1 MGVRKPQ
8 ARERKAMRLHA
19 QVPPGAGPVPTE
31 PASIADDPAV
41 SQFMRHLRAER
52 NASEHTLA
60 GYLSDIR
67 QFCAQLWGAGTAPP
81 FPWKSPDRFSARHFL
96 ASFQKAGRTPAT
108 ASRKMSSLRS
118 FFRFQVREGLV
129 KNNPFVGLQQPKARH
144 RLPKVLSQA
153 EVIRLLEAPARLREQ
168 TRAKEEKVGAR
179 FADYA
184 ALRDTAILELLYST
198 GMRIAELCGLTD
210 ARLDLLSGTAL
221 VRGKGKKERFCPI
234 GRPAAKAL
242 QAALD
247 ARDGLLVGLGL
258 ERASALFVNKRG
270 GRLTP
275 RSVERS
281 LKKYLAEAGLD
292 LAITPHVMRHSF
304 ATHMLD
310 AGADLRSVQELLGHA
325 SLSTTQ
331 IYTHVSVERLKEE
344 YGKAHPRA

>member
-1 MGVRKPQ
+1 MDASRSRLP
-8 ARERKAMRLHA
+8 ARPPIRSSAPGPEMA
-19 QVPPGAGPVPTE
+19 PPGAAAV
-31 PASIADDPAV
+31 ADDPAV
-41 SQFMRHLRAER
+41 AQFVRHLRAER
-52 NASEHTLA
+52 NASEHTLS

-67 QFCAQLWGAGTAPP
+67 QFCAQLWGAAAAPP
-81 FPWKSPDRFSARHFL
+81 FPWKSPDRFAARRFL
-96 ASFQKAGRTPAT
+96 ASFQKAGLAPAT

-118 FFRFQVREGLV
+118 FFRFMVREGLA
-129 KNNPFVGLQQPKARH
+129 KDNPFAGLQQPRPRR
-144 RLPKVLSQA
+144 RLPNVLSR
-153 EVIRLLEAPARLREQ
+153 EEMVRLLEAPARQRDAARARE
-168 TRAKEEKVGAR
+168 AKSPSR

-184 ALRDTAILELLYST
+184 ALRDGAILELLYST

-210 ARLDLLSGTAL
+210 ARLDLISGTAL

-247 ARDGLLVGLGL
+247 ARDGLRSDLGLGGQAP
-258 ERASALFVNKRG
+258 RLFVNKFG
-270 GRLTP
+270 GPLTP

-292 LAITPHVMRHSF
+292 PALSPHALRHSF
-304 ATHMLD
+304 ATHLLD

-344 YGKAHPRA
+344 YGKTHPRA